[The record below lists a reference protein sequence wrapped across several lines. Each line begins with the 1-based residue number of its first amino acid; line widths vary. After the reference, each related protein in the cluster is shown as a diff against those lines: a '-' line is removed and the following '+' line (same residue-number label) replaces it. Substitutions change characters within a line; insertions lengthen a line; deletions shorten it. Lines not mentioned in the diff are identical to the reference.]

1 MDRFIIKTPKR
12 SSPSQKTKTEKVYIC
27 ISPEFSSINDQQ
39 KAKIEKCD
47 NYETFSEISGKFH
60 PPASF
65 EFPITIEKDGEKK
78 EMPI

>member
-12 SSPSQKTKTEKVYIC
+12 SSPSQKTKTGKC
-27 ISPEFSSINDQQ
+27 PCFSPEYSSITDQQ